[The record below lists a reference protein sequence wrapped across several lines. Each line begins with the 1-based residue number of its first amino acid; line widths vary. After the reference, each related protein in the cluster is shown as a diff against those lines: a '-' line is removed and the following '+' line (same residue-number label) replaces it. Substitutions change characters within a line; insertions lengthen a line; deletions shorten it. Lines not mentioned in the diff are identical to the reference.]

1 MRSKTSA
8 QGLKTLIL
16 RFFFLVIAWLSLA
29 YYAFPWSELDIQVPF
44 SGPEY
49 RLWLDLQGWIE
60 LDYRVDLSEA
70 RLEKDYSPAREKEIL
85 EGLKL
90 IIDKRITS
98 LNINDSVLV
107 TANYGWEKHIIVQIP
122 LKWNTWLENQ
132 ENIEKAKKA
141 IWKVVRIKFKEL
153 DKENSTFE
161 NDVWIVARWK
171 WNDWYLRPLDERF
184 FIKSSVQFSQTG
196 EPMIELLFDDEWR
209 SIFWDLSTRLVWE
222 RMAIFVWGEL
232 LTDPV
237 INEPILWGK
246 AQVTG
251 NFTNEEA
258 VALSQSINTWVVP
271 APIYLTSERSINAK
285 LGAESLKELMIAWLI
300 WFLLIFIFLI
310 YTYRLSWLVASISL
324 IMYVIIILVIIKS
337 TWTVLT
343 LASIAWLI
351 LSIGMAIDANILIFE
366 RIREEIK
373 LWKNLPEASK
383 VWFKES
389 WTAIWDSNITGLIVA
404 MILFIFGI
412 NMIKGFG
419 LMLAIWI
426 VVSLFSVMYI
436 SRVFLLLVAE
446 TTEKKVRFIGK

>member
-29 YYAFPWSELDIQVPF
+29 YYAFPWSEYNISVPF

-300 WFLLIFIFLI
+300 WFALIFIFLI